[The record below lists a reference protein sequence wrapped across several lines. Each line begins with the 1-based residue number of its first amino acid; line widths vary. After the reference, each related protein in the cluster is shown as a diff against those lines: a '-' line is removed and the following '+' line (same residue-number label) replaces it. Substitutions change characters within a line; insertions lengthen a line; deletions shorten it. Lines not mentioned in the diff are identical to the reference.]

1 MSELY
6 INEKVSVDKVK
17 TITGTA
23 KSVGSAFNPASQLDI
38 APAMPTRI
46 SSESSRSELSNEV
59 WVDMPTVHA
68 YAPGL
73 YEIYCTNIWRD
84 TCSTG
89 TSYGCTST

>member
-1 MSELY
+1 MRKCLL
-6 INEKVSVDKVK
+6 KRVL
-17 TITGTA
+17 TIIGTT
-23 KSVGSAFNPASQLDI
+23 KYVGSAFNPASQLDI

-73 YEIYCTNIWRD
+73 
-84 TCSTG
+84 
-89 TSYGCTST
+89 